1 MSEGR
6 KESTWWVI
14 WGIKYICLN
23 CLTGSRVVDLRVL
36 LKEMDTRLGSG
47 LGAVGLIGLDGIW
60 LLIKIGS
67 GFWTWTCGI
76 KDVMFKGPN
85 V

>member
-1 MSEGR
+1 M
-6 KESTWWVI
+6 I
-14 WGIKYICLN
+14 N
-23 CLTGSRVVDLRVL
+23 GSQAFVG
-36 LKEMDTRLGSG
+36 GSG
-47 LGAVGLIGLDGIW
+47 FGAVGLIGLDGIW
-60 LLIKIGS
+60 LLIKVGS